1 MKKKGK
7 EISVKKAAQ
16 SLKLSERTVLNF
28 IKQKKL
34 EAIKVGR
41 DWFIDHASF
50 VSFAL
55 KYDIPISER
64 NVGLS
69 EKFGNF
75 PKDSETNGDFS
86 EISERFD
93 DPNKTFP
100 KSSETAADFSENFR
114 NIPKSSENEEH
125 FSEKAIPVSERFE
138 VANKLENNLKPSLK
152 RANHIT
158 SLRVYELSKHIFSN
172 HNFQFNPENKIE
184 ERLIDLS
191 FQTLEGIGSGFYA
204 YSWDEKKIFYGRAR
218 SSAGALMAL
227 ISSRELVLKKWSREG
242 HELEEIL
249 IPALG
254 ALIKIIEKKSIKEKY
269 EGRDGRDAR
278 DGRGQ

>member
-16 SLKLSERTVLNF
+16 SLNLSERTVLNF

-34 EAIKVGR
+34 DAIKVGR

-64 NVGLS
+64 GESVS
-69 EKFGNF
+69 EKFRNIPKASEGSADFSENSKRFDKPNDSF
-75 PKDSETNGDFS
+75 PKVSETNGDFS
-86 EISERFD
+86 ENAE
-93 DPNKTFP
+93 TFP
-100 KSSETAADFSENFR
+100 KVSENDEGVSESSETLTS
-114 NIPKSSENEEH
+114 
-125 FSEKAIPVSERFE
+125 VSERFE
-138 VANKLENNLKPSLK
+138 KPNKLDENLRPTLK
-152 RANHIT
+152 RPNHIA
-158 SLRVYELSKHIFSN
+158 SLRVYELSKLIFSN
-172 HNFQFNPENKIE
+172 HNFQYNPENKIE

-204 YSWDEKKIFYGRAR
+204 FSWDEKKFYYGRAR

-227 ISSRELVLKKWSREG
+227 ISSRDVILTKWSKEG
-242 HELEEIL
+242 HELEEVL

-254 ALIKIIEKKSIKEKY
+254 ALIKTIEKKSIKEKI
-269 EGRDGRDAR
+269 EGRDGR
-278 DGRGQ
+278 GKQ

>member
-69 EKFGNF
+69 EKFRNF

-93 DPNKTFP
+93 DPSKTFP
-100 KSSETAADFSENFR
+100 KSSEIDADFSENFR
-114 NIPKSSENEEH
+114 NIPKSSE
-125 FSEKAIPVSERFE
+125 SAIPVSERFE
-138 VANKLENNLKPSLK
+138 AANKLDNNLKPSLK

-158 SLRVYELSKHIFSN
+158 SLRVYELSKLIFSN

-204 YSWDEKKIFYGRAR
+204 YSWDEKKIYYSRAR

-242 HELEEIL
+242 HELEEVL

-254 ALIKIIEKKSIKEKY
+254 ALIKIIEKKSIKEKH
-269 EGRDGRDAR
+269 EGRVGRDAH
-278 DGRGQ
+278 DGRGQQ